1 VDEEPVRQWQLDDGC
16 LSREISQT
24 LKPGLIV
31 AKRQRRRCEKGAH
44 SGALAIVVAFMRSKA
59 LSALLLLSLWV
70 LPGSVLAE
78 ESSVAVHRNR
88 LAQMLATKPKLVTL
102 DSAGLRQVAD
112 QMMVFSTR
120 LPTQFFDGAKLRQDV
135 RQKSLAFA
143 RARFDELGM
152 PDLKILDMLYVGSL
166 ASYEYDDLS
175 DVDIHIIID
184 PASFKGD
191 PKMLRRYLSKV
202 NDLNEFLYNR
212 VTFYGRK
219 ADFSFYADTVEGRIE
234 PGVGIYSLF
243 NETWPS
249 QPEAAPIRFSRT
261 RVYAEFGDFVQR
273 YNALATDYARDKRSF
288 VCQRFSDL
296 REEVRLYR
304 RKGIAKDGI
313 RSTENIVYRALRRIN
328 GNLLRQMEGLELE
341 CENIQ
346 GSL

>member
-1 VDEEPVRQWQLDDGC
+1 M
-16 LSREISQT
+16 
-24 LKPGLIV
+24 PGLII
-31 AKRQRRRCEKGAH
+31 AIRWPRGCRKGAC
-44 SGALAIVVAFMRSKA
+44 SGALSIVVVSMRRNA
-59 LSALLLLSLWV
+59 LSIFLFLSLCV
-70 LPGSVLAE
+70 LPGPVFAE
-78 ESSVAVHRNR
+78 DSSVAIHRHR

-102 DSAGLRQVAD
+102 DAAGLRQVAD
-112 QMMVFSTR
+112 QMMVFSNR
-120 LPTQFFDGAKLRQDV
+120 LPKKFFDGTKLRHEV
-135 RQKSLAFA
+135 RQKSIAFA
-143 RARFDELGM
+143 RARFNDLRM
-152 PDLKILDMLYVGSL
+152 HDLKILDMLYVGSL
-166 ASYEYDDLS
+166 ASFEYDDLS

-191 PKMLRRYLSKV
+191 PKVLRRYLSKV
-202 NDLNEFLYNR
+202 NDLNEYLFNR

-243 NETWPS
+243 NENWPS
-249 QPEAAPIRFSRT
+249 RPEAAPNRFSRS

-273 YNALATDYARDKRSF
+273 YNGLATEYARDKRSF
-288 VCQRFSDL
+288 VCHRFSEL
-296 REEVRLYR
+296 REEVRHYR

-313 RSTENIVYRALRRIN
+313 RSTENIVYRTLRRVN